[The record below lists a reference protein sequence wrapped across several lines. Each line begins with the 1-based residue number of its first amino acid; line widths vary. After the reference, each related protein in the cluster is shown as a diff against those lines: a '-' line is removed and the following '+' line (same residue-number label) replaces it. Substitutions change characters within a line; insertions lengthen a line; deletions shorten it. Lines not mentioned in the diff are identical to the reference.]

1 MKYKLTTEQ
10 KAALDDALG
19 ALQPFYDPGDDGD
32 AVRVALNAIAGVLG
46 ERIEIEVAK
55 DDSLNGVLDI
65 LDAEGELREAIVELY
80 EIAKKGAYGE
90 GLTKKGADRINDLVE
105 EIEGPLTVIIRNGR
119 PKTSARIKVRGRSS
133 ARSRK
138 S

>member
-10 KAALDDALG
+10 QAALDDARG

-32 AVRVALNAIAGVLG
+32 AVRVALNAIAGILG

-65 LDAEGELREAIVELY
+65 LDADGELRDAIAELY
-80 EIAKKGAYGE
+80 ETAKKGAYGE
-90 GLTKKGADRINDLVE
+90 GLTKKDADRINDLVE
-105 EIEGPLTVIIRNGR
+105 EIEGPLAVILRKAR
-119 PKTSARIKVRGRSS
+119 PKTSARVKVRGRSS